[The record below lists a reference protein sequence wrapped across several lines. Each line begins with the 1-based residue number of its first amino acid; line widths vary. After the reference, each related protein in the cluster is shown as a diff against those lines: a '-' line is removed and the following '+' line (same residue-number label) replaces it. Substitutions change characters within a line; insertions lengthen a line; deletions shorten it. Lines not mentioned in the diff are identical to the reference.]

1 MSPKRKPAHRKS
13 LVKNEFDVDLT
24 VLGNRQI
31 FLFEEVTQALAK
43 KIIKQLYALDTL
55 NHNPI
60 MLYINSE
67 GGNCACGLAII
78 NAMRTIESPVVTI
91 ITGEASSIAAHIS
104 VSGNKRVA
112 YADGVWF
119 EHSLDTYFEGNA
131 AKLNNHNDFIKK
143 YKKLLNDNLAPGSQ
157 KYYGT
162 DNAGTKGFHAL
173 PLPGVGGDLYPEDSI
188 NVVSSIPDSA
198 GITDFT
204 ISLVNDENVP
214 GYYKYYGTN
223 SVGTRGWRDLSDL
236 PNEIGLGGSPDLDSV
251 GTDYPVL
258 RRCNVNILDGSIS
271 DVGILGDDIV
281 LSGDGIT
288 ADQQLVASKVWNAV
302 WNDIVDFQ
310 ELDDKLRFGKCY
322 YDSNTGAK
330 ICNKRCQK
338 SVIGIASDTFGYALG
353 AGNGKAPI
361 GVTGW
366 VLAFVDKEYERG
378 TPLTNDKVG
387 NLTEMTLAEKQMYP
401 ERIVA
406 IYKKKE
412 AATTWGLEDKKVQV
426 NGRHWVKIK

>member
-143 YKKLLNDNLAPGSQ
+143 YKKLLNDNLR
-157 KYYGT
+157 
-162 DNAGTKGFHAL
+162 
-173 PLPGVGGDLYPEDSI
+173 LY
-188 NVVSSIPDSA
+188 
-198 GITDFT
+198 T
-204 ISLVNDENVP
+204 
-214 GYYKYYGTN
+214 
-223 SVGTRGWRDLSDL
+223 
-236 PNEIGLGGSPDLDSV
+236 
-251 GTDYPVL
+251 
-258 RRCNVNILDGSIS
+258 
-271 DVGILGDDIV
+271 
-281 LSGDGIT
+281 
-288 ADQQLVASKVWNAV
+288 
-302 WNDIVDFQ
+302 
-310 ELDDKLRFGKCY
+310 
-322 YDSNTGAK
+322 
-330 ICNKRCQK
+330 
-338 SVIGIASDTFGYALG
+338 
-353 AGNGKAPI
+353 
-361 GVTGW
+361 
-366 VLAFVDKEYERG
+366 
-378 TPLTNDKVG
+378 
-387 NLTEMTLAEKQMYP
+387 NLTELDIKKIDIEDMYLYAEEMLDIG
-401 ERIVA
+401 IVDE
-406 IYKKKE
+406 ILPYGK
-412 AATTWGLEDKKVQV
+412 
-426 NGRHWVKIK
+426 